1 MNKQKVEK
9 KAEQKEILHALKMKY
24 FWQQKAEEI
33 GKFFSVVIAIT
44 FIPYLFGKFLYFI
57 SPTSLKILWED
68 GNNMMLTYWAIGFD
82 CLAIILI
89 TIVII
94 KFIIKLIRI
103 WIKSNL
109 KKAELRA
116 RKDLKNKMKGG
127 KNKWNKKINLR

>member
-33 GKFFSVVIAIT
+33 GKFLIVFLGTIFV
-44 FIPYLFGKFLYFI
+44 PYLFGRFLYLITPI
-57 SPTSLKILWED
+57 SSRESFWGEMNIFLYWVW
-68 GNNMMLTYWAIGFD
+68 GVLT
-82 CLAIILI
+82 LIILLCI
-89 TIVII
+89 IALIVL
-94 KFIIKLIRI
+94 IIKLIRI

-116 RKDLKNKMKGG
+116 RKELKIK
-127 KNKWNKKINLR
+127 